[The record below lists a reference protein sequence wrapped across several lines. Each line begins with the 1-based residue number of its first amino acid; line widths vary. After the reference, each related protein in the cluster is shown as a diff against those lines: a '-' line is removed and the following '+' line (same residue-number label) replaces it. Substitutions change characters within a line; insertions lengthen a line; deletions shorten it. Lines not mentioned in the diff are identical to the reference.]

1 MDNADES
8 HEKFIE
14 LLARHEGVIRASV
27 RAIVR
32 RPEDVDEVMQA
43 VSLTAWR
50 RFDAVTDTEG
60 FAKWACVIARYEIL
74 KFQRQKAR
82 DRFELD
88 EALIA
93 KIVDEGAEETK
104 SRSHRMAHLQDCL
117 SKLPEVRRGLVLQA
131 YAPGVSMKEIAERSG
146 KSEDGLYQLLRR
158 IRLELK
164 HCVEVQAANSHSSER
179 GLTQ

>member
-1 MDNADES
+1 MTNSADS

-14 LLARHEGVIRASV
+14 LLARHEGVIRASI
-27 RAIVR
+27 RAVIR

-50 RFDAVTDTEG
+50 RYDSVTDTDG

-74 KFQRQKAR
+74 KFQREKAR

-93 KIVDEGAEETK
+93 KIVDEGADELKT
-104 SRSHRMAHLQDCL
+104 RSPHMAHLEDCL
-117 SKLPEVRRGLVLQA
+117 KQLPEMRRLMVLQA
-131 YAPGVSMKEIAERSG
+131 YAPGCSMKTLAERLG
-146 KSEDGLYQLLRR
+146 KSQEGLYQLLRR

-164 HCVEVQAANSHSSER
+164 DCVEMQNAREG
-179 GLTQ
+179 GLTR